1 MTLPTFADIQ
11 AAAKRLQGVAHR
23 TPVLTSSFLDNLT
36 GNHLFIKCE
45 NFQRAGAF
53 KFRGA
58 YNALAQL
65 PAAQRRYG
73 VVSFSSGNHAQ
84 GVALAAKLLGI
95 SAKIVMPQDAPA
107 AKLAAT
113 RGYGAEVIVY
123 NRYTEDRA
131 AIAREIQERE
141 HRVLIPPFEHPDI
154 IAGQGTCVMELYEQA
169 GTLDILLAPVGGG
182 GLIAGN
188 SIAAHA
194 LSPATEVYGVEAEV
208 ANDTFLSLQK
218 GERVSIPVPPTI
230 ADGMQVT
237 SPGEMTFAIMREHLA
252 GVLLVSEAEIKNAV
266 RVVLERMKI
275 LIEPTGA
282 VPVAAALKNERGW
295 RNKRIGIIV
304 SGGNIDL
311 KKLAEILVE

>member
-84 GVALAAKLLGI
+84 GVALAAKLLDI

-131 AIAREIQERE
+131 AIAREIQEQE

-154 IAGQGTCVMELYEQA
+154 IAGQGTCVLELYEQA

-275 LIEPTGA
+275 LLEPTGA